1 MYGVQQSGVEAN
13 ESRQSAPARG
23 SRAGRHALEG
33 GGARSRSRARH
44 CCASLSLS
52 CLQRASSRWLARRL
66 VCPDERG
73 DRDAMRRMRELAISS
88 NLKIP
93 NHTTLRP
100 GLSSVS
106 KQGTGALKCLTK
118 LQVHTWFTPSKSFGA
133 KQPSLLTSQ
142 PNKPSVALRCE
153 KLSQLWSFVWSSAL
167 HGRDRLAGMID
178 DDDLFVRSLATTHR
192 ASRVSGIP
200 RLSVHRVR
208 DTALQ

>member
-1 MYGVQQSGVEAN
+1 MCG
-13 ESRQSAPARG
+13 
-23 SRAGRHALEG
+23 EG
-33 GGARSRSRARH
+33 GVRAVRTRGGIGMRWEE
-44 CCASLSLS
+44 CESSQSL
-52 CLQRASSRWLARRL
+52 A
-66 VCPDERG
+66 
-73 DRDAMRRMRELAISS
+73 

-178 DDDLFVRSLATTHR
+178 DDDLFVRSLADDSQGFAR
-192 ASRVSGIP
+192 FRNSAS
-200 RLSVHRVR
+200 
-208 DTALQ
+208 